1 MIYRLISDITFI
13 GPEDSYSDAGS
24 EKEEFLKTESEE
36 KNPETRREKEENL
49 KARTEKKLNLGS
61 RTANKSRIVNKENR
75 VAEYVPK
82 EEEVDD
88 RLGSESANYSLF
100 KSCRLKRKRK
110 LVNNTASQVQGVLF
124 NMNFNKLIR
133 INYLINYID

>member
-110 LVNNTASQVQGVLF
+110 LVNNTASQVQGVLVQGT
-124 NMNFNKLIR
+124 R
-133 INYLINYID
+133 YRVYL